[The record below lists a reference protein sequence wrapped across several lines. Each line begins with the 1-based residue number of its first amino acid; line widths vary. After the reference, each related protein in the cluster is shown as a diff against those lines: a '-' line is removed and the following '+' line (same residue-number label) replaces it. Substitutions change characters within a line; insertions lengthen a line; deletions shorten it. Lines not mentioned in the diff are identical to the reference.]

1 MNLVSTLILIL
12 LITASAFGV
21 IFIKYQNRALN
32 IEISKNEKVLF
43 ETSELY
49 RELLKERTKL
59 TDSKLQKSS
68 LGEALDMQ
76 LPSKKRILIM
86 NLKH

>member
-32 IEISKNEKVLF
+32 IEISKNEKMLF

-49 RELLKERTKL
+49 RELLKEKTKL

>member
-1 MNLVSTLILIL
+1 M
-12 LITASAFGV
+12 
-21 IFIKYQNRALN
+21 KYQ
-32 IEISKNEKVLF
+32 KNEKILF

-49 RELLKERTKL
+49 RELLKEKTKL

-76 LPSKKRILIM
+76 LPSKERILIM

>member
-32 IEISKNEKVLF
+32 IEISKNEKILF

-49 RELLKERTKL
+49 RELLKEKTKL

-68 LGEALDMQ
+68 LGEALYMQ

>member
-32 IEISKNEKVLF
+32 IEISKNEKILF

-49 RELLKERTKL
+49 RELLKEKTKL
-59 TDSKLQKSS
+59 TDSKLQKTS

-76 LPSKKRILIM
+76 LPSKERILIM

>member
-32 IEISKNEKVLF
+32 IEISKNEKMLF

-49 RELLKERTKL
+49 RELLKEKTKL
-59 TDSKLQKSS
+59 TDSKLKKSS

-76 LPSKKRILIM
+76 LPSKERILIM

>member
-1 MNLVSTLILIL
+1 MNLVSTLILIH
-12 LITASAFGV
+12 LITTSAFGV

-32 IEISKNEKVLF
+32 IEISKNEKILF

-49 RELLKERTKL
+49 RELLKEKTKL

-76 LPSKKRILIM
+76 LPSKERILIM

>member
-32 IEISKNEKVLF
+32 IEISKNEKILF

-49 RELLKERTKL
+49 RELLKQKTKL

-76 LPSKKRILIM
+76 LPSKERILIM

>member
-32 IEISKNEKVLF
+32 IEISKNEKILF

-49 RELLKERTKL
+49 RELLKEKTKL

>member
-32 IEISKNEKVLF
+32 IEISKNEKILF

-49 RELLKERTKL
+49 RELLKEKTKL
-59 TDSKLQKSS
+59 TDSKLQKTS

>member
-1 MNLVSTLILIL
+1 MNLVSSLILIL
-12 LITASAFGV
+12 LITTSAFGV

-32 IEISKNEKVLF
+32 IEISKNEKILF

-49 RELLKERTKL
+49 RELLKEKTKL

-76 LPSKKRILIM
+76 LPSKERILIM

>member
-32 IEISKNEKVLF
+32 IEISKNEKILF

-49 RELLKERTKL
+49 RELLKEKTKL
-59 TDSKLQKSS
+59 TDSKLQRSS

>member
-32 IEISKNEKVLF
+32 IEISKNEKILF

-49 RELLKERTKL
+49 RKLLKEKTKL

>member
-1 MNLVSTLILIL
+1 MNLVSSLILIL

-32 IEISKNEKVLF
+32 IEISKNEKILF

-49 RELLKERTKL
+49 RELLKEKTKL

-76 LPSKKRILIM
+76 LPSKERILIM